1 MKQKPAEGQRPE
13 MYFEEGGM
21 PETVS
26 HELCHSC
33 AAKQEQCQH
42 LQYCIIPL
50 TYNHSAHIGQG
61 MDHAMCCCRLVSTVL
76 MSFLSRGT
84 FCKWALR

>member
-1 MKQKPAEGQRPE
+1 MTSAVPKMKQKPAEGQRPE

-33 AAKQEQCQH
+33 AAKQEQCPHFQC
-42 LQYCIIPL
+42 CIIPL
-50 TYNHSAHIGQG
+50 TSTHNAHIVPYVPGHGSCHVLLQG
-61 MDHAMCCCRLVSTVL
+61 CQHCIDVIP
-76 MSFLSRGT
+76 
-84 FCKWALR
+84 